1 MINERSAEKKDLKG
15 LITKALDM
23 RRFSYVPYSHF
34 HVGAALLAKN
44 GRVYGGCNIENAS
57 YGASNCAERTALFQA
72 VSEGVTEFDCIVI
85 TGGPEEGPLQY
96 CAPCGIC
103 RQALEEFCDPESF
116 RIILAKSPEDYRV
129 YTLAQLLPEGF
140 GPKNLKTV

>member
-57 YGASNCAERTALFQA
+57 YGVSNCAERTALFQA

-96 CAPCGIC
+96 CAPCAIRRAFGSSLRNHRRITGSIPWRSCC
-103 RQALEEFCDPESF
+103 RRASD
-116 RIILAKSPEDYRV
+116 
-129 YTLAQLLPEGF
+129 
-140 GPKNLKTV
+140 LKT